1 MIQSFAEDKPKPR
14 GVGVQQTSL
23 SADTKLAEFVSE
35 AKQANPEVD
44 DALVNA
50 ALGGDIE
57 AVKLHLAVG

>member
-1 MIQSFAEDKPKPR
+1 MFSRLLFQRIQN
-14 GVGVQQTSL
+14 
-23 SADTKLAEFVSE
+23 LAEFVSE